1 MSKTLGFFNLTGGL
15 NTVQDYATI
24 NSNPSRTETPDML
37 NIEYYKLGGIQTM
50 KGNTQ
55 VGNKVEGKVTC
66 GYEYIVGNNVYM
78 IITDSLDNI
87 YEYDKLND
95 TFTKIGTM
103 EYNQIEGQLHDSRH
117 SMIGYN
123 NGVVIVNGWSTFY
136 YNKVTGDKK
145 TYIPIFEVTNT
156 TTSVET
162 GDNTYTTTEIVKSL
176 DYQVHPN
183 CIASSQGRL
192 FYGCNSVDVVMTNI
206 DGVDTPAYKVVTTV
220 STTTGGTTTT
230 ADPVTTYEKVT
241 DTTYDSGMLI
251 YSGVG
256 LGTQETWVQGETNDD
271 AGAFKEFFEDTSNFT
286 ALGTWAE
293 FIVIHK
299 LQNTYI
305 LDCSGSLSSDWTLKH
320 YSEYTTDSQQSYI
333 KVNNGYYTYVK
344 EAGGIYALLTR
355 SIYNNTY
362 QGGDFSAKIKD
373 SFEYLDTERYN
384 EIYATYN
391 PKKKYIMFYMP
402 MTDNVTSEGEFN
414 GSSDCFIMDLQTK
427 SWLHRKVPQYVTAAF
442 KFDDNTYIGTSD
454 GLVLQEFRGKTFNGE
469 AIQFHYITPPF
480 LWGGGTN
487 KTTTK
492 EFRVKLVSDQSNHFY
507 VESYRD
513 GNHTAKSKRLVK
525 NIGDNLGGLIWDLG
539 YNYPTPVEG
548 STTQFT
554 DLGDCNPTNF
564 TYHYDTDGNIVYILN
579 QKDDTYYQYSYNNS
593 SVYTQTPPCGFDGT
607 ENLVQNIPVYSDN
620 TGSILDGY
628 SQEEKY
634 YTTTEGTEA
643 NHNRVTYTTATSYGW
658 VEKTNKEICY
668 SDGTYYAW
676 VNSETGVCTTNL
688 KYTAW
693 TEWYGITLGNQLF
706 RVKEWILNEINQNL
720 NKKAASWIMYQHP
733 DDMQYYYQH
742 WSQWVSGQW
751 TDGGFPWSQQI
762 YTMMQYGKY
771 ADDGLNSAV
780 LMYDNGNWSL
790 IQRNQVNKWKNASK
804 ITTGESGNPNITG
817 DQKKNEQ
824 PSGSN
829 PTTITKTFTQ
839 GDEKITFSITQKG
852 VTRSITLPRYSA
864 GDRGQATSTTYYYT
878 DSSSPSIG
886 DTAYSDVSLTI
897 SYGSITAKTT
907 DTITV
912 NSTVYTRY
920 TNADS
925 TRQVPHYWIATS
937 IFATEPT
944 TTSGTAPV
952 YPYST
957 LGEGE
962 IPKTL
967 TDSTWDY
974 TQTDIVVDNEYILDR
989 PETTEALIQGKQ
1001 DGKLYEDV
1009 SLVNSSYTKYDE
1021 IDNNLR
1027 GDAWLAQ
1034 GYQTKRMLLP
1044 TQYFEVIQFRFSGG
1058 YNDTNNQDGNY
1069 DDNLC
1074 ITGFEVDGIQLAETP
1089 MA

>member
-1 MSKTLGFFNLTGGL
+1 MSKSISYSNLTGGL

-55 VGNKVEGKVTC
+55 IGNSLGAKVTA
-66 GYEYIVGNNVYM
+66 GYEYIIGNNVYL
-78 IITDSLDNI
+78 IVTTETDNI

-95 TFTKIGTM
+95 TFTPIGTM
-103 EYNQIEGQLHDSRH
+103 SNNASASSEEYHPRH
-117 SMIGYN
+117 CIVGYD
-123 NGVVIVNGWSTFY
+123 NGVVIVNGWSVYY
-136 YNKVTGDKK
+136 YNKTTGTK
-145 TYIPIFEVTNT
+145 TNYIPQLQITGGTSSSSGSTDTETIKFHPNCVVSLNGRLFMGAN
-156 TTSVET
+156 SVET
-162 GDNTYTTTEIVKSL
+162 D
-176 DYQVHPN
+176 
-183 CIASSQGRL
+183 
-192 FYGCNSVDVVMTNI
+192 
-206 DGVDTPAYKVVTTV
+206 
-220 STTTGGTTTT
+220 STTTYNG
-230 ADPVTTYEKVT
+230 
-241 DTTYDSGMLI
+241 GMLF

-256 LGTQETWVQGETNDD
+256 LGIQETWKAGTTYED

-299 LQNTYI
+299 IQNTFI
-305 LDCSGSLSSDWTLKH
+305 LDVTGDTSDAWTLKH
-320 YSEYTTDSQQSYI
+320 YSEYTTDSQQSYV

-454 GLVLQEFRGKTFNGE
+454 GLVLQEFRGKAFNGE

-492 EFRVKLVSDQSNHFY
+492 EFRVKLVGDQSNHFY
-507 VESYRD
+507 IESYRD

-525 NIGDNLGGLIWDLG
+525 NVGDNLGGLIWDLE

-554 DLGDCNPTNF
+554 DLGDANPANF
-564 TYHYDTDGNIVYILN
+564 TYDASSKIYTIKQITS
-579 QKDDTYYQYSYNNS
+579 TYYRYPYNGSYA
-593 SVYTQTPPCGFDGT
+593 YTQTPPCGETGT
-607 ENLVQNIPVYSDN
+607 ETLQYNIPVYLSTTNSIRDGLSQNSKYVN
-620 TGSILDGY
+620 TTS
-628 SQEEKY
+628 
-634 YTTTEGTEA
+634 GTA
-643 NHNRVTYTTATSYGW
+643 SNHTRVTYTTATSYAW
-658 VEKTNKEICY
+658 NQQNPTDLCY
-668 SDGTYYAW
+668 RYVDSTYGTYYAW
-676 VNSETGVCTTNL
+676 VNSSTGVCNTNIVKSSVTTPTLIGFNGVL
-688 KYTAW
+688 VTNYANTAIVGVGYSDYQNYWNTAGRYIYAYLWNNNTNAWEHTRNGVEMYIYTSAQPDG
-693 TEWYGITLGNQLF
+693 TDYNNNKGRVLCFYVNGSYLAMYGIQSRNTSHDTSTTTTIEKPSGT
-706 RVKEWILNEINQNL
+706 VPLNYT
-720 NKKAASWIMYQHP
+720 KSYT
-733 DDMQYYYQH
+733 
-742 WSQWVSGQW
+742 SG
-751 TDGGFPWSQQI
+751 T
-762 YTMMQYGKY
+762 
-771 ADDGLNSAV
+771 NS
-780 LMYDNGNWSL
+780 
-790 IQRNQVNKWKNASK
+790 
-804 ITTGESGNPNITG
+804 ITINITG
-817 DQKKNEQ
+817 V
-824 PSGSN
+824 GS
-829 PTTITKTFTQ
+829 KS
-839 GDEKITFSITQKG
+839 FS
-852 VTRSITLPRYSA
+852 RYSA
-864 GDRGQATSTTYYYT
+864 LDRGTATSTTNYYT
-878 DSSSPSIG
+878 SSRSPSTG
-886 DTAYSDVSLTI
+886 TNAYTTAALTT
-897 SYGSITAKTT
+897 SYGSIAATT
-907 DTITV
+907 SNTITV
-912 NSTVYTRY
+912 NGVTLTYNS
-920 TNADS
+920 NANG
-925 TRQVPHYWIATS
+925 TRQIPHYWIDTS
-937 IFATEPT
+937 IFATAPT
-944 TTSGTAPV
+944 VVSGTAPV
-952 YPYST
+952 YTYPL
-957 LGEGE
+957 LGEDE
-962 IPKTL
+962 VPKSL
-967 TDSTWDY
+967 TDTVWDY
-974 TQTDIVVDNEYILDR
+974 TQTDEQTNQYILAR
-989 PETTEALIQGKQ
+989 PTTELAVIQGKQ
-1001 DGKLYEDV
+1001 AGNIYEDV

-1021 IDNNLR
+1021 IANNLR

-1058 YNDTNNQDGNY
+1058 YNETNNQDSNY